1 MGAKLNLTIYGYTVT
16 LQDRRDPHEVIKRFY
31 AWTPESPYQGGEC
44 GENFVRKHYSGF
56 GYEVMKVEQEE
67 VRYVSIDLEG
77 AYKYAGENPKM
88 YLGSEVN
95 GND

>member
-1 MGAKLNLTIYGYTVT
+1 M
-16 LQDRRDPHEVIKRFY
+16 
-31 AWTPESPYQGGEC
+31 
-44 GENFVRKHYSGF
+44 RKHYSGF

-67 VRYVSIDLEG
+67 VRYVSIDLES